1 MADVGGLLDRL
12 IEKHLGSL
20 RAIVAAIRGLDVAIG
35 HGGGEGREA
44 AKKAF
49 SLAHQIAGAAGS
61 IGFAEVSLAGRALEQ
76 ELRPLAEA
84 DSGANPQQLASIHA
98 LIDRLEAVVLAQRP
112 ETSSLYGRQ
121 SDALQAAARR
131 REA

>member
-1 MADVGGLLDRL
+1 MADVGDLLNQL

-20 RAIVAAIRGLDVAIG
+20 RAIVAAIRGLDAAIG
-35 HGGGEGREA
+35 HGGEEGREA
-44 AKKAF
+44 ARRAF

-61 IGFAEVSLAGRALEQ
+61 IGFGDVSLAGRALEQ

-84 DSGANPQQLASIHA
+84 GSSPGPQQLLSIQA

-112 ETSSLYGRQ
+112 ETSTLYGR
-121 SDALQAAARR
+121 DADMLRAAARR